1 MTKIGDAA
9 INEVNAYSRAKS
21 GNKQLPGNLGVR
33 MKGQK
38 RRSAGGALA
47 AGHRSMMP
55 RWAALSSTATFPTS
69 MVSVEYT
76 TSESWGQSKKSVMS
90 RTF

>member
-1 MTKIGDAA
+1 MTKIGDTA

-47 AGHRSMMP
+47 AGQRSTMP
-55 RWAALSSTATFPTS
+55 RWATLSSTATFPTS
-69 MVSVEYT
+69 MVSVELRHRNRG
-76 TSESWGQSKKSVMS
+76 GQSKKSVMS